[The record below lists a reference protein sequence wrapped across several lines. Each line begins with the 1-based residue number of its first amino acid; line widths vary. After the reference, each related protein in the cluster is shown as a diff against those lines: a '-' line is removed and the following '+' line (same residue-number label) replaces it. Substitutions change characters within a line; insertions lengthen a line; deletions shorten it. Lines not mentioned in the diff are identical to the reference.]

1 MKRKEM
7 KKTYIA
13 PASQLKMVAAQ
24 QMMALSLLDEP
35 ADDSDVLTKEDKTFD
50 DNGVTNIW
58 DKEW

>member
-1 MKRKEM
+1 M

-24 QMMALSLLDEP
+24 QMMAVSLIDD
-35 ADDSDVLTKEDKTFD
+35 ADGTNNAVSKGEGD
-50 DNGVTNIW
+50 DGDALVKGDNIW